1 MKLIL
6 DNTVLS
12 NFASV
17 GRLDLLQHAL
27 GTELACPLQVAAEF
41 EAGVRKGKL
50 PITQLD
56 MITVIESLE
65 QAEHTLFQ
73 EYCHRVNAG
82 EAACLAIAAHRHWSL
97 LSDDRDARKL
107 AAQLSIP
114 VSGTLG
120 ILLRLVNIG
129 ILTLEHADS
138 LLGEMIAKG
147 FRSPVDRLDDL

>member
-1 MKLIL
+1 MKLIH

-12 NFASV
+12 NFAAV
-17 GRLDLLQHAL
+17 GRFDLLQHAL
-27 GTELACPLQVAAEF
+27 GTELVCPRQVAAEF
-41 EAGVRKGKL
+41 EAGIRKGKL
-50 PITQLD
+50 PPTQFD
-56 MITVIESLE
+56 MITIIDSLE
-65 QAEHTLFQ
+65 QAEDMLFQ

-82 EAACLAIAAHRHWSL
+82 EAAYLAIAAHRHWSL

-120 ILLRLVNIG
+120 ILLRLVTIR
-129 ILTLEHADS
+129 ILTLEQADG

-147 FRSPVDRLDDL
+147 FRSPVDSLGDL